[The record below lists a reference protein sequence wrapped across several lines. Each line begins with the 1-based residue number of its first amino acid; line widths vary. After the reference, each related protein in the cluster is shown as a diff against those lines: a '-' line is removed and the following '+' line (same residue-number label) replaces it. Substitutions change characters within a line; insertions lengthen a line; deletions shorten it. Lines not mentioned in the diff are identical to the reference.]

1 MLAGGAPGWIV
12 NTASAT
18 GLVRANNM
26 YGITKHAVVAL
37 SEVVYAELAARS
49 ARVGISALCPG
60 VVRTRIFEGS
70 RNRPSELQSAEPGA
84 GAEAGQALRARMI
97 ERTASALSPGVVAE
111 TVFRAVQTGQFYIL
125 TDSEW
130 DDRIRSRH
138 ASIMARGN
146 PDLSVR

>member
-1 MLAGGAPGWIV
+1 
-12 NTASAT
+12 
-18 GLVRANNM
+18 VRANNM

-70 RNRPSELQSAEPGA
+70 RNRPSALQNEVLPSGFA
-84 GAEAGQALRARMI
+84 AGQELRARMI
-97 ERTASALSPGVVAE
+97 ERTASALDPSMVAE
-111 TVFRAVQTGQFYIL
+111 LVFRAVQTGQFYIL
-125 TDSEW
+125 TDTEW
-130 DDRIRSRH
+130 DERIRSRH